1 MIEELLGIETIKAFI
16 DNRISTLPRVRDL
29 KVNVG
34 ILFISTFNSR
44 YMQLPLQLEGYLQE
58 V

>member
-44 YMQLPLQLEGYLQE
+44 YAVAIAIGGYLQE